1 MKAGARN
8 VSSKGVHNVNKH
20 FEPAP
25 KTPRTAGITTAGLSE
40 KADTVTTHWKSVEK
54 DVVVKLCMVQ

>member
-1 MKAGARN
+1 M
-8 VSSKGVHNVNKH
+8 SSKGVHNVNKH